1 MIITTPGNI
10 TDRIIML
17 GKKESNVYIL
27 KGEDEY
33 AIIGGGMIHII
44 PDIIEQITQFGIEEQ
59 KIKHIF
65 ILHAHFD
72 HCGIVPYFKKR
83 WPWVRV
89 AASQRAKEILSKP
102 NVMESINF
110 MNQALLEQY
119 GIERTQE
126 FFEGM
131 PLLEVET
138 SLNDGDMLSCGGLS
152 LEILSVPGHSS
163 CSTAIYVP
171 EEKAMFASDAGGI
184 PLGNKIMTSANS
196 NFDKYQESLKK
207 MASYE
212 IDIYLAEHFGCRMG
226 EDGRTYLK
234 RAIENADEF
243 RKVLIKSLKRH
254 NDVNKSTEEITD
266 RLMAEA
272 PEDFLPRD
280 VLSIV
285 VGQMLNFL
293 R

>member
-1 MIITTPGNI
+1 MVITTPGNI

-33 AIIGGGMIHII
+33 ALIGGGMIHII
-44 PDIIEQITQFGIEEQ
+44 PDIVEQITRFGIDEQ

-102 NVMESINF
+102 NVMESIDF

-131 PLLEVET
+131 PLLEVKT

-163 CSTAIYVP
+163 CSIAIYIP

-212 IDIYLAEHFGCRMG
+212 IEVYLAEHFGCRVG
-226 EDGRTYLK
+226 EEGKNYLK
-234 RAIENADEF
+234 KSIASAAEF
-243 RKVLIKSLKRH
+243 RKILIKSLKRH

-285 VGQMLNFL
+285 VGQMLHFL